1 MRVALVYSRRTWEID
16 EIEREMQRRG
26 VEILSFRPSD
36 FSLMIDDELRV
47 LPEIQVDAIYFRGP
61 GKGSWEEIT
70 ARMNIFKILNMR
82 IPVVNSPESIERC
95 VDKME
100 ATIRLFS
107 AGIPVP
113 ETLITENDEISEI
126 FVRRIGR
133 AIKKPLF
140 GSRGEGVRII
150 ERGEKGYLQR
160 FLEHGGRDIR
170 TFVIGRKVLG
180 AVYRI
185 KEGSPITNVARGGRT
200 EICELDDELKELSIL
215 SARALGAE
223 ICGVDIA
230 EEGGRRYV
238 LEVNSSPSWKG
249 FQKATQINVA
259 SEIAEYFL
267 KGCPE
272 HKEFMKRRIWGKM

>member
-1 MRVALVYSRRTWEID
+1 MRVALVYSKRTWEIE
-16 EIEREMQRRG
+16 EIEKEMQKRG
-26 VEILSFRPSD
+26 IETLSFRPSD
-36 FSLMIDDELRV
+36 FSLLIDDELRI

-61 GKGSWEEIT
+61 GTGSWEEIT
-70 ARMNIFKILNMR
+70 ARMNIFRILNRR
-82 IPVVNSPESIERC
+82 IPVVNTPESIERC

-113 ETLITENDEISEI
+113 ETLVTESDEISEI
-126 FVRRIGR
+126 FMRRAGKI
-133 AIKKPLF
+133 IKKPVF
-140 GSRGEGVRII
+140 GSRGEGIRILEKG
-150 ERGEKGYLQR
+150 ERGYLQR

-185 KEGSPITNVARGGRT
+185 KEGSPVTNVARGGRT
-200 EICELDDELKELSIL
+200 EICELDEELRKLSVL
-215 SARALGAE
+215 SARTLGAE

-230 EEGGRRYV
+230 EEGERRYV

-249 FQKATQINVA
+249 FQKATGINVA

-267 KGCPE
+267 KRCPE
-272 HKEFMKRRIWGKM
+272 HKEFYEEGEIRKV

>member
-1 MRVALVYSRRTWEID
+1 MRVALVYSKRTWEIE
-16 EIEREMQRRG
+16 EIEKEMQKRG
-26 VEILSFRPSD
+26 IETLSFRPSD
-36 FSLMIDDELRV
+36 FSLLIDDELRI

-61 GKGSWEEIT
+61 GTGSWEEIT
-70 ARMNIFKILNMR
+70 ARMNIFRILNRR
-82 IPVVNSPESIERC
+82 IPVVNTPESIERC

-113 ETLITENDEISEI
+113 ETLVTESDEISEI
-126 FVRRIGR
+126 FMRRAGKI
-133 AIKKPLF
+133 IKKPVF
-140 GSRGEGVRII
+140 GSRGEGIRILEKG
-150 ERGEKGYLQR
+150 ERGYLQR

-185 KEGSPITNVARGGRT
+185 KEGSPVTNVARGGRT
-200 EICELDDELKELSIL
+200 EICELDEELRKLSVL
-215 SARALGAE
+215 SARTLGAE

-230 EEGGRRYV
+230 EEGERRYV

-249 FQKATQINVA
+249 FQKATGINVA

-272 HKEFMKRRIWGKM
+272 HKEFYEEGEIRKV